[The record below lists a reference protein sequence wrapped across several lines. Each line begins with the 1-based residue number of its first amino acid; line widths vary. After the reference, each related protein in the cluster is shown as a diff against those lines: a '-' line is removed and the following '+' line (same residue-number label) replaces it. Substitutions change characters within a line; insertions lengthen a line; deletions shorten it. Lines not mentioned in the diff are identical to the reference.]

1 MAIKKKKKPIK
12 KVKVQ
17 IEAGKAN
24 PAPPLGPALG
34 QAGVNIGTFTQEFN
48 ERTREIKGK
57 VPVKIYVYEDRSY
70 EFEVGQPLMSAL
82 IKAEAGIQ
90 SGSGK
95 NKTKKAGQLT
105 KAQVRKVAEQKMPD
119 LNATT
124 IEAAMKIVEGQ
135 CFSMGIHIVD

>member
-1 MAIKKKKKPIK
+1 MAKKKKQSVKT
-12 KVKVQ
+12 VKVQ
-17 IEAGKAN
+17 IEAGKAT

-34 QAGVNIGTFTQEFN
+34 QAGVNIGSFTQEFN
-48 ERTREIKGK
+48 EKTREMKGRL
-57 VPVKIYVYEDRSY
+57 PVKIFVYEDRTF
-70 EFEVGQPLMSAL
+70 EFTVGQPLMSAL
-82 IKAEAGIQ
+82 IKAEAGIK

-105 KAQVRKVAEQKMPD
+105 KDQVRKIAEQKMPD

-135 CFSMGIHIVD
+135 CFSMGVHIVD

>member
-1 MAIKKKKKPIK
+1 MAKKKKQPIK
-12 KVKVQ
+12 TVKVQ
-17 IEAGKAN
+17 VEAAKAT

-34 QAGVNIGTFTQEFN
+34 QAGVNISAFTQEFN
-48 ERTREIKGK
+48 ERTKEMKGR
-57 VPVKIYVYEDRSY
+57 VPVKIFVYEERSF
-70 EFEVGQPLMSAL
+70 EFTVGQPLMSAL

-105 KAQVRKVAEQKMPD
+105 KAQVQKIAEQKMPD
-119 LNATT
+119 LNAKT

-135 CFSMGIHIVD
+135 CYSMGIHIVD

>member
-1 MAIKKKKKPIK
+1 MATKKKKQPIK

-17 IEAGKAN
+17 IEAGKAT

-48 ERTREIKGK
+48 ERTREMKGRL
-57 VPVKIYVYEDRSY
+57 PVKIFVYEDRTY
-70 EFEVGQPLMSAL
+70 EFEVGQPLMSSL
-82 IKAEAGIQ
+82 IKAEAGIT

-105 KAQVRKVAEQKMPD
+105 KAQVRKVAEAKMPD
-119 LNATT
+119 LNANDV
-124 IEAAMKIVEGQ
+124 EAAMKIVEGQ